1 MYKRGYKEQERT
13 NLPGYVR
20 LQNMQ
25 ERVQRL
31 IGDLNQH
38 RHSIKHMKI
47 VDKTVDKSVEEQV
60 QGYYKAKLM
69 QDEINDIKA
78 RMYKLD
84 TALIEAGAKRIDRR

>member
-31 IGDLNQH
+31 IGELNQH
-38 RHSIKHMKI
+38 RHSIKHK
-47 VDKTVDKSVEEQV
+47 KSVDEQV

-78 RMYKLD
+78 RMFKLD
-84 TALIEAGAKRIDRR
+84 KSLIEAGAKRIDRK

>member
-38 RHSIKHMKI
+38 RHSIKHMK
-47 VDKTVDKSVEEQV
+47 TVDKSVDEQV

-78 RMYKLD
+78 RMFKLD

>member
-31 IGDLNQH
+31 IGELNQH
-38 RHSIKHMKI
+38 RHSIKHMKLE
-47 VDKTVDKSVEEQV
+47 DKTVDEQV

-78 RMYKLD
+78 RMFKLD

>member
-38 RHSIKHMKI
+38 RHSIKHMKS
-47 VDKTVDKSVEEQV
+47 VDEQV

-78 RMYKLD
+78 RMFKLD